1 VIRYKS
7 DLRDGQQDIVTA
19 LYQNDEKICVLRPGG
34 GKTIAVLTAIEELIR
49 SGVIRHA
56 LVTAPKRV
64 ARVVWPDELQS
75 WDHVRQLRHA
85 VLSEG
90 PVERGARLV
99 TAVDRD
105 LTIFGHD
112 IIGSMLH
119 DLNAF
124 PPDHPLFDLLV
135 IDEISRFRNPRGERY
150 KVLSKHIHRWKMVW
164 GLSGTLRPSST
175 LDLFAPVRLVSR
187 GKLWGRS
194 FYQWQKERFYPT
206 DFNGYNWA
214 PQPGAEERINAEIA
228 PLVVTAE
235 VPKLP
240 EPSIIL
246 DRVELPEAARAKY
259 RMMERKLFANIRNN
273 NGEVET
279 VVADSRAIAV
289 GKLGQIAN
297 GFVYDED
304 DTHRLHEAKREWLQD
319 LIENSIAPTLLI
331 YEYKEDFKMLR
342 ELLGDDMPYLGAGV
356 SDRRAETNIKAW
368 NAGKLPFMAL
378 HPASGG
384 HGLNLQHGGADM
396 AWLSPC
402 WDSELWDQTISR
414 LHRSGQT
421 QQVVVRVCVSN
432 NTIDDMKLDRVR
444 NKLTAQQAFERY
456 LSAHQKVGT

>member
-112 IIGSMLH
+112 ILGSMLN

-150 KVLSKHIHRWKMVW
+150 KRLVKHIHRWKMVW

-175 LDLFAPVRLVSR
+175 LDLFGPVRLVSR

-194 FYQWQKERFYPT
+194 FYQWQRERFYPT

-214 PQPGAEERINAEIA
+214 PIPGAEERINAEIA

-235 VPKLP
+235 VPRLP

-246 DRVELPEAARAKY
+246 DRVELSGTARAKY
-259 RMMERKLFANIRNN
+259 RTMERKLFASVGKDR
-273 NGEVET
+273 NGELQT

-289 GKLGQIAN
+289 GKLGQMAN

-304 DTHRLHEAKREWLQD
+304 SVHWLHEVKREWLQD
-319 LIENSIAPTLLI
+319 LIDNSTTPTLLV
-331 YEYKEDFKMLR
+331 YEYQEDFRMLCD
-342 ELLGDDMPYLGAGV
+342 LLGDDLPYLGAGV
-356 SDRRAETNIKAW
+356 SDRRAEAHIRAW
-368 NAGKLPFMAL
+368 NAGKLLFMAL
-378 HPASGG
+378 HPKSGG

-396 AWLSPC
+396 AWIAPT
-402 WDSELWDQTISR
+402 WDPELWDQTIAR
-414 LHRSGQT
+414 LHRPGQT
-421 QQVVVRVCVSN
+421 KQVMIRVCVAN
-432 NTIDDMKLDRVR
+432 NTIDDMKLDRVHG
-444 NKLTAQQAFERY
+444 KLSAQQAFERY
-456 LSAHQKVGT
+456 LQSIKS